1 MIKRALAAGVAA
13 LVSLAVLSTAS
24 QAQTRPTTFE
34 DLAKYKGAD
43 RTQILVEGAKKEGKV
58 TWYTTFVL
66 QPLVEEI
73 IKGFSAKY
81 PDVKVEFFRA
91 STDNDLAQRII
102 SEFTARR
109 YDVDVITPSGSGPTI
124 AEAGILASWD
134 SPLLADYPVG
144 ETGRDPTG
152 RWVTITQ
159 YVRALGYNTRN
170 VKPADVPKAW
180 EDLLKPYWKGQKIV
194 MSNATTVAGMIIGG
208 TLDTWGEQKGM
219 EYLKALGKQDLAIVP
234 IGTAATVD
242 QVAAGQYD
250 ACICAVHTLDILK
263 AKGAPLGY
271 SVLGDTYYQS
281 TQETMLP
288 KNPPHPHAALLFTD
302 FLIDPEGAQ
311 KIMLGNMY
319 LPQHPKL
326 TASHPALEGKKP
338 WVLTPARSLAGATK
352 WNNILKE
359 EFIR

>member
-1 MIKRALAAGVAA
+1 MTKQLTVASMALAMTVAA
-13 LVSLAVLSTAS
+13 FTSGAS
-24 QAQTRPTTFE
+24 AQGRPTTFE
-34 DLAKYKGAD
+34 ELAKYKGPD
-43 RTQILVEGAKKEGKV
+43 REQILVEGAKKEGKV

-73 IKGFSAKY
+73 VKGFNQKY
-81 PDVKVEFFRA
+81 PGIKVEFFRA

-109 YDVDVITPSGSGPTI
+109 YDVDVITPSGSGPVI
-124 AEAGILASWD
+124 AESGVLASWD
-134 SPLLADYPVG
+134 SPHLADYPVG
-144 ETGRDPTG
+144 ETGREPNG

-159 YVRALGYNTRN
+159 YARAFGYNTRN
-170 VKPADVPKAW
+170 VKPENVPKTW
-180 EDLLKPYWKGQKIV
+180 DDLLKPHWKGKMV
-194 MSNATTVAGMIIGG
+194 MSNAVTVAGMIIGG
-208 TLDTWGEQKGM
+208 TLDTMGEQRGM
-219 EYLKALGKQDLAIVP
+219 EYLKALGRQDMAIVA

-271 SVLGDTYYQS
+271 VVLGDTYFQS

-288 KNPPHPHAALLFTD
+288 KNPRNPHAALLLTD
-302 FLIDPEGAQ
+302 FLISADGAQ
-311 KIMLGNMY
+311 KIMLDNKY

-326 TASHPALEGKKP
+326 TANHPALTGKKP
-338 WVLTPARSLAGATK
+338 WVLTPARSLAGAAK
-352 WNNILKE
+352 WDRILKE